1 MHNIKTV
8 RLFLKSIR
16 QAKIL
21 SDFQPDIVIGTGGYV
36 SGAVVY
42 AAAKM
47 GIPTVIHEQTV
58 YQVLPINFKPICG
71 SDRSFI

>member
-1 MHNIKTV
+1 MHNIKTIQ
-8 RLFLKSIR
+8 LFLKSIR
-16 QAKIL
+16 QAKKIL

-47 GIPTVIHEQTV
+47 GIPTVIHEQNV
-58 YQVLPINFKPICG
+58 YLVLPINF
-71 SDRSFI
+71 

>member
-1 MHNIKTV
+1 MHNIKTI

-16 QAKIL
+16 QAKKIL

-42 AAAKM
+42 AASKWEFQLLSM
-47 GIPTVIHEQTV
+47 NKTV
-58 YQVLPINFKPICG
+58 YQVLPINF
-71 SDRSFI
+71 